1 MLLLSSMKMKLIY
14 NYYNNYYYISLPNLD
29 IKLIIIKE
37 IFIKE
42 FKIYNIILNTR
53 SNSNKIGYQNEAKIN
68 Y

>member
-1 MLLLSSMKMKLIY
+1 MLFSSSMKMKLIY

-42 FKIYNIILNTR
+42 FKIYNIILTQEIILIKLGI
-53 SNSNKIGYQNEAKIN
+53 KIKQK
-68 Y
+68 